1 MIDFKQYAELCD
13 VLTQWARAYALGES
27 PVPDDVYDRNYILLK
42 EFEAANPSV
51 ILDTSP
57 TRHVEDGGAADGQ

>member
-1 MIDFKQYAELCD
+1 LCD

-27 PVPDDVYDRNYILLK
+27 PVSDDVYDRNYILLK

-57 TRHVEDGGAADGQ
+57 PGTWRTGLRDIG